1 MTAIRAPASR
11 RSVTTRNPCFERAQL
26 VVHFHAQGLENLRRG
41 VATPMAANNF
51 LDRPGQREC
60 FTKWRGLALL
70 HNRTGDA
77 TRGRFFAE
85 IAKKS
90 GQFFFAVTVDDRIRG
105 FLGAWIHPH
114 VERTVSHQTETAL
127 GIFELA
133 GRNTEIE
140 NRPANFTEPSAHRAH
155 DRRGE
160 NLPSAK

>member
-1 MTAIRAPASR
+1 MP
-11 RSVTTRNPCFERAQL
+11 
-26 VVHFHAQGLENLRRG
+26 
-41 VATPMAANNF
+41 ANNF
-51 LDRPGQREC
+51 LNRPGQREC

-77 TRGRFFAE
+77 TRGGFFAE

-90 GQFFFAVTVDDRIRG
+90 GQLFFAVTVDDRIRG

-114 VERTVSHQTETAL
+114 VERTVSHQTETAF

-140 NRPANFTEPSAHRAH
+140 NRSANFTNLSSSSTRSAWRKFAFRKVTRLPNS
-155 DRRGE
+155 DRR
-160 NLPSAK
+160 LVASAIASGS